1 MMSIFDI
8 KPIEE
13 KLLKK
18 IRSIIRNK
26 LNKEVVSGIKICKKN
41 GGVKT
46 YKIIIKNSNPL
57 RLDIKYP
64 QEITRLQ
71 MVANKTNI
79 EIPKVIFSYRNYKFS
94 EWIEGVMLYEVW
106 NIDEVFI
113 KSGDLVGRLNLI
125 KDPVTNNFLTN
136 GEFSSTNAIWTPDKK
151 VYIIDQGRMQ
161 AMLNPDIPLIK
172 VLLKRIR
179 EKRRINLFLESYSKH
194 RDIDNIIKMLDKKNW
209 RWNDKT
215 PLHKS

>member
-8 KPIEE
+8 VPVEG

-18 IRSIIRNK
+18 IRSIVKNK
-26 LNKEVVSGIKICKKN
+26 LNKEVISGIKICKKN

-46 YKIIIKNSNPL
+46 YKIIIKNNNPL

-71 MVANKTNI
+71 MVANKTDI
-79 EIPKVIFSYRNYKFS
+79 EIPKVILTVSKYKFS
-94 EWIEGVMLYEVW
+94 EWIEGVMLRDVW

-151 VYIIDQGRMQ
+151 VYIVDHGRMK

-179 EKRRINLFLESYSKH
+179 EKRRINLFLEAYSKH
-194 RDIDNIIKMLDKKNW
+194 RDIDNIIKILDKKNW
-209 RWNDKT
+209 KWNDKT
-215 PLHKS
+215 PLHKL